1 MINIKKFFQYLGL
14 FGVCCLSFYYT
25 EKVALYVKNMNPLM
39 QTIKSMQESKNTS
52 PINSTIYDNLYIIPG
67 LDGQEINLDE
77 SFYNMQESKTYNE
90 SKLVF
95 NSIKPQIS
103 LESHKDKI
111 IIRGNKMKNSVSLIF
126 ESFNNLARFLYQ
138 NNYLVNVLITD
149 EEYNPN
155 YEMINNSNLSKTYE
169 NIEDYL
175 NKNKINKNLC
185 LVKDNKISNLCQDKY
200 LFKISL
206 TISHSNISSTINK
219 IKSGEIILIKDS
231 LTLSELNL
239 LINQIKYQ
247 NLNIVP
253 LSELIAESK

>member
-1 MINIKKFFQYLGL
+1 
-14 FGVCCLSFYYT
+14 
-25 EKVALYVKNMNPLM
+25 
-39 QTIKSMQESKNTS
+39 
-52 PINSTIYDNLYIIPG
+52 
-67 LDGQEINLDE
+67 
-77 SFYNMQESKTYNE
+77 
-90 SKLVF
+90 
-95 NSIKPQIS
+95 
-103 LESHKDKI
+103 
-111 IIRGNKMKNSVSLIF
+111 MK
-126 ESFNNLARFLYQ
+126 
-138 NNYLVNVLITD
+138 VLITD

-169 NIEDYL
+169 NIENYL